1 MSNLFNFKQ
10 KPLKQRFLLILG
22 LITFI
27 CFLGLG
33 LMIMFW
39 DKLPLNISNSQK
51 YVFGSIIIIYA
62 VIRFSRLFRKDETE

>member
-1 MSNLFNFKQ
+1 MFNLFNFKQ

-22 LITFI
+22 LVTFL

-39 DKLPLNISNSQK
+39 ERLPLNISNSQK
-51 YVFGSIIIIYA
+51 YVFGSVIIIYA
-62 VIRFSRLFRKDETE
+62 VIRFSRLFKKDETE